1 MAYLEDAGAGRA
13 LEAGRDSTALITR
26 RQKYSLS
33 LRLGAALFWL
43 LVLAGWELAARAGLI
58 SALFFPPPTVIIV
71 TLAQMLIS
79 GALLLDLGYTLF
91 RLSVGLLLGGSL
103 GLALGL
109 LMGWSRTI
117 RTLAEPAVA
126 AAHPLPKVALLPLAL
141 IIFGIGEQSKI
152 ALIALAAFF
161 PLLINSMAGVQQIDS
176 LTWDVA
182 HHYGARGGVL
192 FRRVIWPASL
202 PLVLVGLQLA
212 LNAALLVTV
221 AVELVTAQQGLGATI
236 WLAWQTLRIEELY
249 ATLVVI
255 GLLGLGSN
263 VALDMLARRLIP
275 WQATR

>member
-1 MAYLEDAGAGRA
+1 M
-13 LEAGRDSTALITR
+13 
-26 RQKYSLS
+26 
-33 LRLGAALFWL
+33 GAALFWL